1 MKNHL
6 SKRFCKIFLTW
17 GKAQATTCGAF
28 FWQLSCFCWLDV
40 IPSWASDIGICNN
53 HIAYTFAYALTS
65 SMLWVFLGYF
75 TVFLLFCSNFARGFM
90 SSPTS
95 VEVPYLACI
104 FICDFH
110 LQRMGFLKLSSG
122 NKRTWHLFESD
133 EFQHYSLKYSNAL
146 NTWVARLLGKHKA
159 TRLSILP

>member
-1 MKNHL
+1 MREGTSN
-6 SKRFCKIFLTW
+6 SMWCFFLTELLLLV
-17 GKAQATTCGAF
+17 GCQ
-28 FWQLSCFCWLDV
+28 
-40 IPSWASDIGICNN
+40 PSWASDIGICNN
-53 HIAYTFAYALTS
+53 HIENTLSPNLCMKTS

-95 VEVPYLACI
+95 ACALSGLLLL
-104 FICDFH
+104 CDFH

-133 EFQHYSLKYSNAL
+133 EFQHYSLKYINAL

-159 TRLSILP
+159 TPLSILP